1 MNLNLNMGNVDY
13 KSKMIYAVV
22 VIILLVVL
30 YFVFYNDSTKKTKKN
45 KNKKN
50 KTDETEEEKEDNI
63 SLTVTRIDCSEG
75 KYDINIKKPNKFT
88 NHKNN
93 IVGKKYKVHHN
104 DKVIEYEI
112 NEINCNDDVY
122 VANIKYD
129 GNNIDDIGLNVGK
142 SINVK
147 Q

>member
-30 YFVFYNDSTKKTKKN
+30 YFVFYNDSTKK
-45 KNKKN
+45 NKKN
-50 KTDETEEEKEDNI
+50 KTDETDDEKEDNI
-63 SLTVTRIDCSEG
+63 NLTVTRIDCGEG

-129 GNNIDDIGLNVGK
+129 GSNINDIGLNVGK